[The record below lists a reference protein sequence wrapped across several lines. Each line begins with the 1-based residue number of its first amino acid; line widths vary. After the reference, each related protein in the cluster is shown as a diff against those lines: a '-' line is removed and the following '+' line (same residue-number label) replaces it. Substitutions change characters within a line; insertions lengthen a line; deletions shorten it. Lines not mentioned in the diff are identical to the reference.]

1 MRAVGNALFIRL
13 AFVPP
18 CKRDARRSNLYTCT
32 TANMPMGGRATR
44 CAFTIRCGCVTS
56 EPGFGADVAQG
67 APSPTT
73 DGIKE
78 FGTKDTR
85 GGNHALETCLGA
97 RSGLFILNKRA
108 HHLSERVR
116 RTLLEPTLRW
126 HAVAVSPRW
135 RLTRPDADAAH
146 AEPSPGA
153 DLKSDPVRNWLA
165 AQAPAT
171 GAARRRQDHDMLRGA
186 SIDAIGL
193 VTGR

>member
-1 MRAVGNALFIRL
+1 MRLSAVCNAFACVDVCVRL
-13 AFVPP
+13 SGCARVM
-18 CKRDARRSNLYTCT
+18 CECLRISVRDCV
-32 TANMPMGGRATR
+32 RA
-44 CAFTIRCGCVTS
+44 CAGDK
-56 EPGFGADVAQG
+56 ADLVHRFAH
-67 APSPTT
+67 TLL
-73 DGIKE
+73 D
-78 FGTKDTR
+78 
-85 GGNHALETCLGA
+85 N
-97 RSGLFILNKRA
+97 RA